1 MEAKYQMKNPSSIS
15 NVGIPFFC
23 SIDSAKRIYH
33 LHTTELKSMDI
44 SSVVIVTN
52 TLVVLATLLATVYRI
67 KIEREQ
73 IYTLKRNVQ
82 AIECLD
88 SLRKYVKTERN
99 SLGSIDKK
107 DINEFFD
114 YLENLGEF

>member
-1 MEAKYQMKNPSSIS
+1 MHA
-15 NVGIPFFC
+15 
-23 SIDSAKRIYH
+23 
-33 LHTTELKSMDI
+33 TELNGMDI

-73 IYTLKRNVQ
+73 IKTLKRNVQ

-88 SLRKYVKTERN
+88 SLHKYVKTERN
-99 SLGSIDKK
+99 SLGCIDKK
-107 DINEFFD
+107 DINDFFD